1 LLRRF
6 VVVRTAAPPSWF
18 RRTDRAKS
26 AQATMH
32 ESDFLHE
39 HAGMTEADRAAIAQ
53 TIWSEENVEFKTVG
67 IDIGSSTSHLLF
79 AKVALQR
86 QSQGLSSRFV
96 VIGREIVWRSPILL
110 TPFLPDGTI
119 DAQELGAFI
128 RDCYRQGGFAQS
140 DIDSGAVILTG
151 EAIKRKNARAID
163 ELFAG
168 EAGKFVCA
176 TAGHKLEC
184 RLAAHGSG
192 AVALSKARN
201 CCLLH
206 ADIGGGTTKLA
217 LIDRGVVLGLSA
229 FAVGGRL
236 IAADDGGAWTRVDQ
250 SAQMVANDLGV
261 ETSPEQ
267 LADPAIR
274 ARIAQRLAAVAA
286 DFMTGTTLD
295 PLGQSLLLTE
305 RLPDA
310 APPSAITFSGGVAEY
325 MFGHEQQ
332 EFGDIAKLLAAAL
345 AQELSRRNTPNLID
359 PGQRI
364 RATVIGASQF
374 TVQVSGKTI
383 YLPDPYV
390 LPVHNVPVVHIGIG
404 SAGNIE
410 TDRIAAAVRAGLEEI
425 DLDRNSRVA
434 IAFTW
439 QGDPEHSRLKAAAQ
453 GILQALSPLR
463 ERISLLLLMIE
474 GDIGKTFGRLLH
486 RELGWPGK
494 IVSIDGMDLQ
504 ELDFVDVGELVAP
517 PGVVPV
523 VIKSLL
529 FA

>member
-1 LLRRF
+1 MHEVDF
-6 VVVRTAAPPSWF
+6 NHEHVETAA
-18 RRTDRAKS
+18 
-26 AQATMH
+26 
-32 ESDFLHE
+32 E
-39 HAGMTEADRAAIAQ
+39 RAAIAR
-53 TIWSEENVEFKTVG
+53 TIWDQDNVAFTTVG

-119 DAQELGAFI
+119 DARALGDFI
-128 RDCYRQGGFAQS
+128 ARSYGEAGLVQNDV
-140 DIDSGAVILTG
+140 DSGAVILTG

-163 ELFAG
+163 ELFAA

-192 AVALSKARN
+192 AVALSKARDT
-201 CCLLH
+201 CLLH
-206 ADIGGGTTKLA
+206 VDIGGGTTKLA
-217 LIDRGVVLGLSA
+217 LIDNGVIVGLSA

-236 IAADDGGAWTRVDQ
+236 IATDAAGTWNRIDESARLVADD
-250 SAQMVANDLGV
+250 LGIAIA
-261 ETSPEQ
+261 PRA
-267 LADPAIR
+267 LADADVR
-274 ARIAQRLAAVAA
+274 SRIAQRLAVVAA
-286 DFMTGTTLD
+286 DMITGATLD
-295 PLGQSLLLTE
+295 RLGQALLLTE
-305 RLPDA
+305 PLPR
-310 APPSAITFSGGVAEY
+310 PVVPSALTFSGGVAEY
-325 MFGHEQQ
+325 MFGDESD
-332 EFGDIAKLLAAAL
+332 EFGDIAKLLAMAL
-345 AQELSRRNTPNLID
+345 AAELSRRSGLPLID

-390 LPVHNVPVVHIGIG
+390 LPVHNVPVLRVGLA
-404 SAGNIE
+404 SVAGAEIDPE
-410 TDRIAAAVRAGLEEI
+410 RLAAALRAGLDE
-425 DLDRNSRVA
+425 
-434 IAFTW
+434 IAFDHHGRIGIAFDW
-439 QGDPEHSRLKAAAQ
+439 HGDPEHARLKAA
-453 GILQALSPLR
+453 GEGVVRALSPLAD
-463 ERISLLLLMIE
+463 RIRLLVLMID

-486 RELGWPGK
+486 RELNWPGK
-494 IVSIDGMDLQ
+494 IVSIDGMELQ
-504 ELDFVDVGELVAP
+504 ELDYVDVGELIAP